1 MAGNRGKASAMA
13 PVCTRPHLDYSL
25 RKRHLGLLALL
36 RRSLCFAPHAPIAKT
51 NPHPSSPSRS
61 RGYFP
66 KSRLKPGGGAGNAL
80 PVCVLWRQWSPGS
93 AWRSSFWSR

>member
-1 MAGNRGKASAMA
+1 MAGNRGKASAVA

-51 NPHPSSPSRS
+51 NPHPSSLAIPRT
-61 RGYFP
+61 FP
-66 KSRLKPGGGAGNAL
+66 EISTDNG
-80 PVCVLWRQWSPGS
+80 GS
-93 AWRSSFWSR
+93 ARSTSWLEGIEKTEAGFLRGQGED